1 MSGAPLG
8 LLTSIEADLLTNF
21 IPPNDRWLADC
32 SHHGGHPQQ
41 PPGCK
46 ASYKSEPGHKCPTEN
61 LGQLKGCFLFAR
73 QVAWKAF
80 GLVSTGIS
88 EEWLECC
95 QLQLPIATVRMRK
108 YSGISSRKAFSF
120 FRTSARKNAATF
132 RGCIPCDLL

>member
-1 MSGAPLG
+1 MTGG
-8 LLTSIEADLLTNF
+8 LLTAVITAVTHNSHPNCLTSRT
-21 IPPNDRWLADC
+21 D
-32 SHHGGHPQQ
+32 HPD
-41 PPGCK
+41 

-95 QLQLPIATVRMRK
+95 QLQLPIATVPMRK

-120 FRTSARKNAATF
+120 FEHPQKNAQPSVDAF
-132 RGCIPCDLL
+132 RAISREGSQTACR